1 MAEALE
7 PVIDLGKSK
16 SIIEDTYKKE
26 YKRFYLEG
34 MRKKLGL
41 FAEMEEDEKLVE
53 SFLATLFETG
63 ADFTNSFRSLSRL
76 QLSGRDKIESDIKE
90 FLKIISKQ
98 FCPVEEMKNRIMP
111 KFKPETLEK
120 LLQAM
125 QENPIILSYYGLS
138 EEFIRTEVAN
148 MEKFQKVQDWTED
161 DKQQVDLKAWT
172 EWLNTYMDRLYKE
185 CEQFDVNQ
193 MKKRADLMNSVNPRL
208 MKL

>member
-1 MAEALE
+1 ME

>member
-1 MAEALE
+1 ME
-7 PVIDLGKSK
+7 PIIDLNKSK
-16 SIIEDTYKKE
+16 SIIKETYKRE

-41 FAEMEEDEKLVE
+41 FAEMEEDKKLVE

-63 ADFTNSFRSLSRL
+63 TDFTNSFRNLSRL
-76 QLSGRDKIESDIKE
+76 QLNGRDEIESDIKE

-98 FCPVEEMKNRIMP
+98 FCPIEEMKNRIMP

-148 MEKFQKVQDWTED
+148 LEKFQKVEDWTED

-172 EWLNTYMDRLYKE
+172 KWLNTYLDRLYKE

-193 MKKRADLMNSVNPRL
+193 MKKRVDLMNSVNPRL

>member
-1 MAEALE
+1 
-7 PVIDLGKSK
+7 
-16 SIIEDTYKKE
+16 
-26 YKRFYLEG
+26 

-41 FAEMEEDEKLVE
+41 FAEMEEDKKLVE

-63 ADFTNSFRSLSRL
+63 TDFTNSFRNLSRL
-76 QLSGRDKIESDIKE
+76 QLNGRDEIESDIKE

-148 MEKFQKVQDWTED
+148 LEKFQKVEDWTED

-172 EWLNTYMDRLYKE
+172 KWLNTYLDRLYKE

-193 MKKRADLMNSVNPRL
+193 MKKRVDLMNSVNPRL
-208 MKL
+208 TKL